1 MELKEFIG
9 KKVICTHTGM
19 VLVLREIA
27 SPYILAQREQ
37 PDEQGRRPY
46 YSWNTVNG
54 DPISTGSLVFEDP
67 SLKVPFL
74 QAYEAHCHSSNS
86 YWEQV
91 GYWMRRD

>member
-1 MELKEFIG
+1 MELRDFIG
-9 KKVICTHTGM
+9 KIVICSHTGTR
-19 VLVLREIA
+19 LVLREITA
-27 SPYILAQREQ
+27 PYILAQREQ
-37 PDEQGRRPY
+37 PDEQGRRPCF
-46 YSWNTVNG
+46 SWNTVNG
-54 DPISTGSLVFEDP
+54 DPISTGALVFEDP